1 MKNDEYNVTKE
12 AKEKPKDTYDKF
24 FGGGGTGNIFSESG
38 FDEMQKTRNYEIGFK
53 VFRMFF
59 WAAYFMSIAVMVAAM
74 ALKSTLVLVIGAA
87 FMAVCDVF
95 YLLYAAKVSSL
106 GVMNLDFAKRMS
118 QSSILIAYIF
128 MGVVWTINLFLN
140 SEMAV
145 TAIMM
150 ILLSVLY
157 IGLYICAKR
166 NMKVLEK
173 MMNEDNDST

>member
-1 MKNDEYNVTKE
+1 MKNDEYNVTK
-12 AKEKPKDTYDKF
+12 KDQKDTYDKL

-53 VFRMFF
+53 IFRVFF
-59 WAAYFMSIAVMVAAM
+59 WVAYFMALAVMVVAM
-74 ALKSTLVLVIGAA
+74 VLDSKLVLVIGIA
-87 FMAVCDVF
+87 FMSVCDIF

-118 QSSILIAYIF
+118 QRSILIAYIF
-128 MGVVWTINLFLN
+128 MGVVWTINLFLG
-140 SEMAV
+140 SATAV

-150 ILLSVLY
+150 ILLSLLY

-173 MMNEDNDST
+173 MMNEDSDGTEE

>member
-24 FGGGGTGNIFSESG
+24 FGGGGNNIFSESG

-53 VFRMFF
+53 IFRVFF
-59 WAAYFMSIAVMVAAM
+59 WVMYIMAAIVLVAAM
-74 ALKSTLVLVIGAA
+74 AVESKLVLVIGTA
-87 FMAVCDVF
+87 FMAVCDIF

-106 GVMNLDFAKRMS
+106 GVMNIDFAKRMS
-118 QSSILIAYIF
+118 QRSTLIAYIF
-128 MGVVWTINLFLN
+128 IGVVWTINLFLG
-140 SEMAV
+140 SATAV
-145 TAIMM
+145 TAIVM
-150 ILLSVLY
+150 ILMSILY

-173 MMNEDNDST
+173 MMNEDNDGT

>member
-1 MKNDEYNVTKE
+1 MKNDEYNVTK
-12 AKEKPKDTYDKF
+12 KEQKDTYDKF
-24 FGGGGTGNIFSESG
+24 FGGGGNNIFSESG
-38 FDEMQKTRNYEIGFK
+38 FDEMQKAMNYEIGFK
-53 VFRMFF
+53 IFRVFF
-59 WAAYFMSIAVMVAAM
+59 WAAYFMALAVMVMAM
-74 ALKSTLVLVIGAA
+74 ALKSTLVLVIGTA
-87 FMAVCDVF
+87 FMAVCDIF

-106 GVMNLDFAKRMS
+106 GVMNIDFAKRMS
-118 QSSILIAYIF
+118 QRPILIAYIF

-150 ILLSVLY
+150 ILLSALY

-173 MMNEDNDST
+173 MMSEDNDSNEE

>member
-1 MKNDEYNVTKE
+1 
-12 AKEKPKDTYDKF
+12 
-24 FGGGGTGNIFSESG
+24 
-38 FDEMQKTRNYEIGFK
+38 
-53 VFRMFF
+53 
-59 WAAYFMSIAVMVAAM
+59 MSLAVMVAAM

-150 ILLSVLY
+150 ILLSALY

-173 MMNEDNDST
+173 MMKEDSDSGDE

>member
-1 MKNDEYNVTKE
+1 MANDEYNVTK
-12 AKEKPKDTYDKF
+12 KEKKDTYDKF
-24 FGGGGTGNIFSESG
+24 FGGGGNNIFSESG
-38 FDEMQKTRNYEIGFK
+38 FDEMQKARNYEIGFK
-53 VFRMFF
+53 IFRVFF
-59 WAAYFMSIAVMVAAM
+59 WAVYFMAIVVMVSAM
-74 ALKSTLVLVIGAA
+74 ALKSTLVLVIGTA
-87 FMAVCDVF
+87 FMAVCDIF
-95 YLLYAAKVSSL
+95 YLLYASKVSSL

-118 QSSILIAYIF
+118 QRSILIAYIF

-173 MMNEDNDST
+173 MMNEDNDGTEE